1 MGAFIRQCTCIRQ
14 WKWLTWGS
22 PTLNCFLFQILNSCV
37 TKDKTNGV
45 YFPQLYKVF
54 HTLSVSGPLRD
65 RNVPELCNDV
75 KMENDAWPWLGNT
88 SRYV

>member
-1 MGAFIRQCTCIRQ
+1 MVAFIRQCYMYKTMEVVNIGVPSI
-14 WKWLTWGS
+14 KL
-22 PTLNCFLFQILNSCV
+22 FLISILNSCV

>member
-1 MGAFIRQCTCIRQ
+1 MEVVNMGVPSI
-14 WKWLTWGS
+14 KL
-22 PTLNCFLFQILNSCV
+22 FLISILNSCV

-54 HTLSVSGPLRD
+54 HSITLSVSGPLRD